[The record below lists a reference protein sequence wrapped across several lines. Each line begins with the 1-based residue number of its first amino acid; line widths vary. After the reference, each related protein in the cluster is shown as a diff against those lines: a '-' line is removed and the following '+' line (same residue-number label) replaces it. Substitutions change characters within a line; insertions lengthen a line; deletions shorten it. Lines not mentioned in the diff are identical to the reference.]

1 MNRRDFLRSTT
12 LATVGGMAVRGMSS
26 PLMAALANSTVED
39 RVLVVVQLFGGND
52 GLNTVIPLD
61 QYSLLSGFRSQVII
75 PDTDVLLLS
84 GTGNATGLH
93 PAMSGLMDLWN
104 DDKLTIVQGV
114 GYPDPNY
121 SHFRATDIWETG
133 SGSDTVL
140 SSGWGGRYLNLEY
153 PNYPVGFPNAQM
165 PDPLAIRIGGPV
177 SVGLQHMG
185 VNMGI
190 AINNTN
196 DPLNLAG
203 NIYLDPVSA
212 DCSGGKLDFV
222 RTVQRQADL
231 YGDVIEAA
239 AQLGCNQ
246 STLYPVGN
254 QPGAELAQALKIVAQ
269 LICGGLKTKIYWV
282 SMTGFDTHAQQVDS
296 GDHTTGV
303 HATLLQGL
311 SDAIRAFQDDLY
323 LLGLEDRVLG
333 MTFSEFG
340 RRIMSNAS
348 GGTDHGSSEPMFLF
362 GTKVLP
368 GMLGSNP
375 VIDPGTTFNT
385 NLAMQYDYRSVYA
398 SVLKDWFCL
407 DQAEVDQVLLSTY
420 QSLALVDPDDCI
432 AASVHEANQGAGES
446 IIEVLPN
453 PFVEHTV
460 IRYSSHGGRVV
471 LQVFDEQGHLVR
483 TLVNDDRPPGGHQ
496 VGCDLGDMPTGIY
509 YCRLQNNGRQ
519 QVKNM
524 LKVR

>member
-222 RTVQRQADL
+222 RTVQRQADDSPRVSAL
-231 YGDVIEAA
+231 RDMQNLATRASSAPLQAKLGGEARPADGESLGTRGGLPGSLRGKMERSFGVDFGDVTIRTNSSKAGA
-239 AQLGCNQ
+239 RGALAVTQGSDHWSYLQASRTG
-246 STLYPVGN
+246 
-254 QPGAELAQALKIVAQ
+254 PGLA
-269 LICGGLKTKIYWV
+269 
-282 SMTGFDTHAQQVDS
+282 
-296 GDHTTGV
+296 
-303 HATLLQGL
+303 
-311 SDAIRAFQDDLY
+311 
-323 LLGLEDRVLG
+323 
-333 MTFSEFG
+333 
-340 RRIMSNAS
+340 
-348 GGTDHGSSEPMFLF
+348 HG
-362 GTKVLP
+362 
-368 GMLGSNP
+368 
-375 VIDPGTTFNT
+375 
-385 NLAMQYDYRSVYA
+385 
-398 SVLKDWFCL
+398 
-407 DQAEVDQVLLSTY
+407 
-420 QSLALVDPDDCI
+420 
-432 AASVHEANQGAGES
+432 
-446 IIEVLPN
+446 
-453 PFVEHTV
+453 
-460 IRYSSHGGRVV
+460 
-471 LQVFDEQGHLVR
+471 
-483 TLVNDDRPPGGHQ
+483 
-496 VGCDLGDMPTGIY
+496 
-509 YCRLQNNGRQ
+509 
-519 QVKNM
+519 
-524 LKVR
+524 